1 MLWKNNQFFTDIPF
15 PQVKDRP
22 LIVAHPGAHMNYLA
36 SWNVMVDNEAPFV
49 LVCDDLSPAYPD
61 GWWSSHSQN
70 NSEYFARISNPQ
82 GIGQAYRNPD
92 LGFQNLLIHRE
103 MEAKEGLK
111 HYPFIDIMYTD
122 FPEIFLE
129 GGFDFE
135 SKEPVL
141 LQAASLLSSKV
152 RDEGLIIFDLKNA
165 SQDTSLPKGLIEIN
179 EDISWEYMGKAEWF
193 IIPKGVD
200 LFHTGNQDVQAVIYK
215 VRNKNKFPN
224 CFDFLASLMKERRL
238 SIEELE
244 NIKHLPPRW
253 PFHIHQSEYI
263 DAWLRHAE
271 FGGNEPFIHPMPL
284 DSAWKEEEYKEWI
297 QWLMQHPEQ
306 LRPQERQERTMKIGN
321 LEVTFVH
328 GDILNHLD
336 WLESINASLILRR
349 KLLTKC
355 LEKNPYLIRNSVNL
369 QPRWEV
375 HPIPKLDW
383 SGLSEDQNLTQSILE
398 LSKTS
403 TTATISHS
411 GGITDL
417 LLKSLNGKSNLSV
430 GRLIIFHL
438 DATDY
443 FTEKEGVEGN
453 HGC

>member
-15 PQVKDRP
+15 PKVKDRP

-61 GWWSSHSQN
+61 GWWSTHSHN
-70 NSEYFARISNPQ
+70 NAEYFARISNPQ

-103 MEAKEGLK
+103 IEAKKGLND
-111 HYPFIDIMYTD
+111 YPFIDIMYTD

-129 GGFDFE
+129 DGFDFE
-135 SKEPVL
+135 SNEPVL

-152 RDEGLIIFDLKNA
+152 MDEGLIIFDLKNV
-165 SQDTSLPKGLIEIN
+165 SQDINLPKGLIEIN

-215 VRNKNKFPN
+215 VRNKNKFPD

-238 SIEELE
+238 TINELG

-253 PFHIHQSEYI
+253 PFHIHQNEYI

-271 FGGNEPFIHPMPL
+271 FEGNEPFLHPMPL

-297 QWLMQHPEQ
+297 QWLMQHSEQ
-306 LRPQERQERTMKIGN
+306 LRPQERSERKMRIG
-321 LEVTFVH
+321 EVDVTFVH
-328 GDILNHLD
+328 GDILDHLD
-336 WLESINASLILRR
+336 WLESIKASLVLRR

-355 LEKNPYLIRNSVNL
+355 LEKNPYLIKHSVNL
-369 QPRWEV
+369 QPRWDTN
-375 HPIPKLDW
+375 PIQNLRW
-383 SGLSEDQNLTQSILE
+383 SGTGSNPSLTEMMMKLC
-398 LSKTS
+398 LNDTM
-403 TTATISHS
+403 ATISHNDATLQS
-411 GGITDL
+411 LT
-417 LLKSLNGKSNLSV
+417 KSLVKMGKTSV
-430 GRLIIFHL
+430 KELIIFHR
-438 DATDY
+438 DGEDY
-443 FTEKEGVEGN
+443 AE
-453 HGC
+453 

>member
-15 PQVKDRP
+15 PKVKDRP

-103 MEAKEGLK
+103 MEAKKGLK
-111 HYPFIDIMYTD
+111 DYPFIDIMYID

-141 LQAASLLSSKV
+141 LQAASLLSSKI
-152 RDEGLIIFDLKNA
+152 RDEGLLIFDLKNA
-165 SQDTSLPKGLIEIN
+165 SQDINLPKGLIEIN

-200 LFHTGNQDVQAVIYK
+200 LFHSGNQDVQAVIYK
-215 VRNKNKFPN
+215 VRNNNKFPD

-238 SIEELE
+238 SIDELE

-271 FGGNEPFIHPMPL
+271 FGGNEPFLHPMPL

-297 QWLMQHPEQ
+297 LWLLQHPEQ
-306 LRPQERQERTMKIGN
+306 LRPQERNERKMKIG
-321 LEVTFVH
+321 EVDVTFVH
-328 GDILNHLD
+328 GDILDHLD
-336 WLESINASLILRR
+336 WLESINASLVLRR

-355 LEKNPYLIRNSVNL
+355 LEKSPYLIKNSVNL
-369 QPRWEV
+369 QPRWDIN
-375 HPIPKLDW
+375 PIPNLTW
-383 SGLSEDQNLTQSILE
+383 SGTKANQDLTKIMME
-398 LSKTS
+398 LCITD
-403 TTATISHS
+403 TMATISHHDGS
-411 GGITDL
+411 VE
-417 LLKSLNGKSNLSV
+417 SLIESLRGMIKTSV
-430 GRLIIFHL
+430 KELIIFHK
-438 DATDY
+438 DGEDY
-443 FTEKEGVEGN
+443 AEV
-453 HGC
+453 

>member
-15 PQVKDRP
+15 PKVKDRP

-61 GWWSSHSQN
+61 GWWSSHSHN
-70 NSEYFARISNPQ
+70 NAEYFARISNPQ

-103 MEAKEGLK
+103 MEAKKGLND
-111 HYPFIDIMYTD
+111 YPFIDIMYID

-135 SKEPVL
+135 SQESVL
-141 LQAASLLSSKV
+141 LQTASLLSSKV
-152 RDEGLIIFDLKNA
+152 RDDGLIIFDLKNRV
-165 SQDTSLPKGLIEIN
+165 DEKNVLPKHDIEIN

-215 VRNKNKFPN
+215 VWSKNKFPD

-238 SIEELE
+238 TMNELG

-271 FGGNEPFIHPMPL
+271 FGGNEPFLHPMPQ
-284 DSAWKEEEYKEWI
+284 DSAWKEEEYKDWI

-306 LRPQERQERTMKIGN
+306 LRPQKRQERTMKIGN
-321 LEVTFVH
+321 VEVTFVH
-328 GDILNHLD
+328 GDILDHLD
-336 WLESINASLILRR
+336 WLESINASLVLRR

-355 LEKNPYLIRNSVNL
+355 LERNPYLIKNSINL
-369 QPRWEV
+369 QPRWDFN
-375 HPIPKLDW
+375 PISNLRW
-383 SGLSEDQNLTQSILE
+383 SGTEANQYLTKLMMG
-398 LSKTS
+398 LCYTD
-403 TTATISHS
+403 TMATISHRDGS
-411 GGITDL
+411 VT
-417 LLKSLNGKSNLSV
+417 SLVESLENHEEDNVKN
-430 GRLIIFHL
+430 LIIFHM
-438 DATDY
+438 DENDY
-443 FTEKEGVEGN
+443 TSE
-453 HGC
+453 

>member
-15 PQVKDRP
+15 PKVKDRP

-70 NSEYFARISNPQ
+70 NSEYFARISNPL

-92 LGFQNLLIHRE
+92 LGFQNLLIHRAT
-103 MEAKEGLK
+103 EAKKGLK
-111 HYPFIDIMYTD
+111 DYPFIDIMYID
-122 FPEIFLE
+122 FPEIFLQ

-135 SKEPVL
+135 SEEPVL

-165 SQDTSLPKGLIEIN
+165 SQDLSLPKGLIEIN

-193 IIPKGVD
+193 IVPKGVD
-200 LFHTGNQDVQAVIYK
+200 LFHNGNQDVQAVIYK
-215 VRNKNKFPN
+215 VRNKNKFPD

-238 SIEELE
+238 TMNELG

-271 FGGNEPFIHPMPL
+271 FGGNEPFLHPMPL
-284 DSAWKEEEYKEWI
+284 DSAWKEENYKEWI
-297 QWLMQHPEQ
+297 QWLIQHPEQ
-306 LRPQERQERTMKIGN
+306 LRPQQRQERTMRIGN
-321 LEVTFVH
+321 VNVTFVH
-328 GDILNHLD
+328 GDILDHLD
-336 WLESINASLILRR
+336 WLESINASLVLRR
-349 KLLTKC
+349 KLLTEC
-355 LEKNPYLIRNSVNL
+355 LEKNPYLIKNSVNL
-369 QPRWEV
+369 QPRWDIN
-375 HPIPKLDW
+375 PISNLKW
-383 SGLSEDQNLTQSILE
+383 SGSESTKNLTRLMME
-398 LSKTS
+398 LCNTQ
-403 TTATISHS
+403 TMATISHGDGS
-411 GGITDL
+411 LISLVESLENHNGDGVTNLILFHRDVTD
-417 LLKSLNGKSNLSV
+417 
-430 GRLIIFHL
+430 
-438 DATDY
+438 
-443 FTEKEGVEGN
+443 FTKG
-453 HGC
+453 

>member
-15 PQVKDRP
+15 PKVKDRP

-61 GWWSSHSQN
+61 GWWSPHSHN
-70 NSEYFARISNPQ
+70 NAEYFARISNPK

-103 MEAKEGLK
+103 IEAKKGLK
-111 HYPFIDIMYTD
+111 DYPFIDIMYTD

-129 GGFDFE
+129 DGFDFE
-135 SKEPVL
+135 SNEPVL

-165 SQDTSLPKGLIEIN
+165 SQDISLPKRLIEIN

-200 LFHTGNQDVQAVIYK
+200 LFHSGNQDAQAVIYK
-215 VRNKNKFPN
+215 VRNKNKFPD

-238 SIEELE
+238 TINELG

-271 FGGNEPFIHPMPL
+271 FGGNEPFLHPMPL

-297 QWLMQHPEQ
+297 QWLMQHSEQ
-306 LRPQERQERTMKIGN
+306 LRPQERSERKMRIG
-321 LEVTFVH
+321 EVDVTFVH
-328 GDILNHLD
+328 GDILDHLD
-336 WLESINASLILRR
+336 WLESINTSLVLRR

-355 LEKNPYLIRNSVNL
+355 LEKNPYLINHSVNL
-369 QPRWEV
+369 QPRWDTN
-375 HPIPKLDW
+375 PIQNLRW
-383 SGLSEDQNLTQSILE
+383 SGTGSNPSLTEMMMKLC
-398 LSKTS
+398 LNDTM
-403 TTATISHS
+403 ATISHNDATLQS
-411 GGITDL
+411 LT
-417 LLKSLNGKSNLSV
+417 KSLVKMEKTSV
-430 GRLIIFHL
+430 KELIIFHR
-438 DATDY
+438 DGEDY
-443 FTEKEGVEGN
+443 AE
-453 HGC
+453 

>member
-15 PQVKDRP
+15 PKVKDRP

-61 GWWSSHSQN
+61 GWWSAHSQN
-70 NSEYFARISNPQ
+70 NSEYFGRISNPL

-92 LGFQNLLIHRE
+92 LGFQNLLIHRG
-103 MEAKEGLK
+103 MEAKKGLK
-111 HYPFIDIMYTD
+111 DYPFIDIMYTD

-129 GGFDFE
+129 GGFDSE
-135 SKEPVL
+135 SNEPML
-141 LQAASLLSSKV
+141 LQAASLLSAKV

-165 SQDTSLPKGLIEIN
+165 SQAINLSKGLIEIN

-215 VRNKNKFPN
+215 VRNNNKFPD
-224 CFDFLASLMKERRL
+224 CFEFLASLMKERRL
-238 SIEELE
+238 SIDELE

-271 FGGNEPFIHPMPL
+271 FGGNEPFLHPMPL

-297 QWLMQHPEQ
+297 EWLMQHPEQ
-306 LRPQERQERTMKIGN
+306 LRPQERQERTMKIGDVD
-321 LEVTFVH
+321 VTFVH
-328 GDILNHLD
+328 GDILDHLD
-336 WLESINASLILRR
+336 WLESINASLVLRR

-355 LEKNPYLIRNSVNL
+355 LEKNPYMIKNSVNL
-369 QPRWEV
+369 QPRWDIN
-375 HPIPKLDW
+375 PISNLKW
-383 SGLSEDQNLTQSILE
+383 SGSESTKNLTRLMME
-398 LSKTS
+398 LCNTQ
-403 TTATISHS
+403 TMATISH
-411 GGITDL
+411 GDG
-417 LLKSLNGKSNLSV
+417 SLISLVESLENHNGDGVTNLI
-430 GRLIIFHL
+430 LFHR
-438 DATDY
+438 DVID
-443 FTEKEGVEGN
+443 FTKG
-453 HGC
+453 

>member
-1 MLWKNNQFFTDIPF
+1 MLWKNNQFFSDIPF
-15 PQVKDRP
+15 PKVKDRP

-36 SWNVMVDNEAPFV
+36 SWNIMVDNEAPFV

-70 NSEYFARISNPQ
+70 NSEYFARISNPK

-92 LGFQNLLIHRE
+92 LGFQNLLVHRE
-103 MEAKEGLK
+103 IEARKGLEDF
-111 HYPFIDIMYTD
+111 PFIDIMYTD

-129 GGFDFE
+129 SGFDFE
-135 SKEPVL
+135 SQQPVL

-165 SQDTSLPKGLIEIN
+165 SKDISLPKGLIEIN
-179 EDISWEYMGKAEWF
+179 DDISWEYIGKAEWF

-215 VRNKNKFPN
+215 VRNKNKFPD

-238 SIEELE
+238 TINELG

-271 FGGNEPFIHPMPL
+271 FGGNEPFLHPMPL
-284 DSAWKEEEYKEWI
+284 DSAWREEEYKEWI
-297 QWLMQHPEQ
+297 QWLIQHPEQ
-306 LRPQERQERTMKIGN
+306 LRPQERKERTMKIGKV
-321 LEVTFVH
+321 EVTFVH
-328 GDILNHLD
+328 GDILDHLD
-336 WLESINASLILRR
+336 WLESINASLVLRR

-355 LEKNPYLIRNSVNL
+355 LEKNPYLIKNSVNL
-369 QPRWEV
+369 QPRWDINPV
-375 HPIPKLDW
+375 SNLKW
-383 SGLSEDQNLTQSILE
+383 SGSESTKDLTRLMMDLCNTQ
-398 LSKTS
+398 TM
-403 TTATISHS
+403 ATISHGDGTIEFLTRPLEGCS
-411 GGITDL
+411 EGYPKNLIVFHTDG
-417 LLKSLNGKSNLSV
+417 N
-430 GRLIIFHL
+430 
-438 DATDY
+438 DY
-443 FTEKEGVEGN
+443 EFTTHSFDN
-453 HGC
+453 S

>member
-15 PQVKDRP
+15 PKVKDRP
-22 LIVAHPGAHMNYLA
+22 LIVAHPGAHVNYLA

-61 GWWSSHSQN
+61 GWWSPHSHN
-70 NSEYFARISNPQ
+70 NAEYFARISNPQ

-103 MEAKEGLK
+103 MEAKKGLK
-111 HYPFIDIMYTD
+111 DYPFVDIMYID

-129 GGFDFE
+129 RGFDFQ

-165 SQDTSLPKGLIEIN
+165 SQDTSLPKELIEIN
-179 EDISWEYMGKAEWF
+179 EDISWEYMGKAEWI

-200 LFHTGNQDVQAVIYK
+200 LFHSGNQDVQAVIYK
-215 VRNKNKFPN
+215 VRNKNKFPD

-238 SIEELE
+238 STDELE

-271 FGGNEPFIHPMPL
+271 FGGTEPFLHPMPL

-297 QWLMQHPEQ
+297 QWLIQHPDQ
-306 LRPQERQERTMKIGN
+306 LRPQKRHERTMMIGN
-321 LEVTFVH
+321 VEVTFVH
-328 GDILNHLD
+328 GNILDHLD
-336 WLESINASLILRR
+336 WLESINASLVLRR
-349 KLLTKC
+349 NLLTKC
-355 LEKNPYLIRNSVNL
+355 LERNPYLIKNSVNL
-369 QPRWEV
+369 QPRWDIN
-375 HPIPKLDW
+375 PIPNLKW
-383 SGLSEDQNLTQSILE
+383 SGVHATKKLTYQIMRISQTNAPATIAHGDGSYKQILE
-398 LSKTS
+398 SCTLKD
-403 TTATISHS
+403 
-411 GGITDL
+411 GDL
-417 LLKSLNGKSNLSV
+417 PQKLVIFYKDSN
-430 GRLIIFHL
+430 
-438 DATDY
+438 DY
-443 FTEKEGVEGN
+443 EIG
-453 HGC
+453 

>member
-15 PQVKDRP
+15 PKVKDRP

-70 NSEYFARISNPQ
+70 NAEYFARISNPK

-92 LGFQNLLIHRE
+92 LGFQNLLIHRGI
-103 MEAKEGLK
+103 EAKKGLK
-111 HYPFIDIMYTD
+111 DYPFIDIMYTD

-135 SKEPVL
+135 SQEPVL

-152 RDEGLIIFDLKNA
+152 RDEGLIIFDLKNT
-165 SQDTSLPKGLIEIN
+165 SQDIRLPKELIEIN
-179 EDISWEYMGKAEWF
+179 EGISWEYMGKAEWF

-200 LFHTGNQDVQAVIYK
+200 LLHSGNQDVQAVIYK
-215 VRNKNKFPN
+215 VRNKNKFPD

-238 SIEELE
+238 SIDELE
-244 NIKHLPPRW
+244 SIKHPPPRW

-263 DAWLRHAE
+263 EAWLRHAE
-271 FGGNEPFIHPMPL
+271 FGGAEPFLHPMPL

-297 QWLMQHPEQ
+297 QWLIQHPEQ

-321 LEVTFVH
+321 VDVTFVH
-328 GDILNHLD
+328 GDILDHLD
-336 WLESINASLILRR
+336 WLESINASLVLRR

-355 LEKNPYLIRNSVNL
+355 LERNPYLIKNSVNL
-369 QPRWEV
+369 QPRWDIN
-375 HPIPKLDW
+375 PISNLRW
-383 SGLSEDQNLTQSILE
+383 SGIESNQNLT
-398 LSKTS
+398 LSMLSLCNTE
-403 TTATISHS
+403 TMATISHGNGS
-411 GGITDL
+411 
-417 LLKSLNGKSNLSV
+417 LKSLVKSLENHGV
-430 GRLIIFHL
+430 DHVKNLIIFHR
-438 DATDY
+438 DVNDY
-443 FTEKEGVEGN
+443 ITE
-453 HGC
+453 

>member
-15 PQVKDRP
+15 PKVKDRP

-92 LGFQNLLIHRE
+92 LGFQNLLIHRAT
-103 MEAKEGLK
+103 EAKKGLK
-111 HYPFIDIMYTD
+111 DYPFIDIMYID

-141 LQAASLLSSKV
+141 LQTASLLSSKV

-165 SQDTSLPKGLIEIN
+165 SQDLILPKGLLEIN

-193 IIPKGVD
+193 IVPKGVD
-200 LFHTGNQDVQAVIYK
+200 LFHSGNQDVQAVIYK
-215 VRNKNKFPN
+215 VRNNNKFPD

-253 PFHIHQSEYI
+253 PFHIQQDEYI

-271 FGGNEPFIHPMPL
+271 FGGNEPFLHPMPL

-297 QWLMQHPEQ
+297 QWLIQHPEQ
-306 LRPQERQERTMKIGN
+306 LRPQERQEKTLKIGN
-321 LEVTFVH
+321 VNVTFVH
-328 GDILNHLD
+328 GDILDHLD
-336 WLESINASLILRR
+336 WLESINASLVLRR

-355 LEKNPYLIRNSVNL
+355 LEKNPYLIKNSVNL
-369 QPRWEV
+369 QPRWDIN
-375 HPIPKLDW
+375 PISNLKW
-383 SGLSEDQNLTQSILE
+383 SGSESTKNLTRQMME
-398 LSKTS
+398 LCNTE
-403 TTATISHS
+403 TMATISHGDGS
-411 GGITDL
+411 
-417 LLKSLNGKSNLSV
+417 LKSLSESLERGFGSFQRN
-430 GRLIIFHL
+430 LIIFHI
-438 DATDY
+438 DQQDY
-443 FTEKEGVEGN
+443 SVL
-453 HGC
+453 

>member
-15 PQVKDRP
+15 PKVKDRP

-92 LGFQNLLIHRE
+92 LGFQNLLIHRAT
-103 MEAKEGLK
+103 EAKKGLK
-111 HYPFIDIMYTD
+111 DYPFIDIMYID

-165 SQDTSLPKGLIEIN
+165 SQDLSLPKGLIEIN

-200 LFHTGNQDVQAVIYK
+200 LFHSGNQDVQAVIYK
-215 VRNKNKFPN
+215 VRNNNKFPD

-238 SIEELE
+238 TMNELG

-271 FGGNEPFIHPMPL
+271 FGGNEPFLHPMPL

-306 LRPQERQERTMKIGN
+306 LRPQERQERTLKIG
-321 LEVTFVH
+321 EVDVTFVH
-328 GDILNHLD
+328 GDILDHLD
-336 WLESINASLILRR
+336 WLESIDASLVLRR

-355 LEKNPYLIRNSVNL
+355 LEKNPYLIKNSVNL
-369 QPRWEV
+369 QPRWDIN
-375 HPIPKLDW
+375 PIPNLKW
-383 SGLSEDQNLTQSILE
+383 SGSESTKNLTKLMME
-398 LSKTS
+398 LCNTD
-403 TTATISHS
+403 TMATISHGDGS
-411 GGITDL
+411 L
-417 LLKSLNGKSNLSV
+417 EYMLENLKSLVNISV
-430 GRLIIFHL
+430 KRVIIFHS
-438 DATDY
+438 DMND
-443 FTEKEGVEGN
+443 FIRG
-453 HGC
+453 

>member
-1 MLWKNNQFFTDIPF
+1 VMLWKNNQFFTEIPF
-15 PQVKDRP
+15 PKVKDRP

-70 NSEYFARISNPQ
+70 NSEYFARISNPL

-103 MEAKEGLK
+103 MEAKKGLK
-111 HYPFIDIMYTD
+111 DYPFIDIMYTD

-129 GGFDFE
+129 GGFDSE
-135 SKEPVL
+135 SNEPML
-141 LQAASLLSSKV
+141 LQAASLLSAKV

-165 SQDTSLPKGLIEIN
+165 SQAINLSKGLIEIN

-215 VRNKNKFPN
+215 VRNNNKFPD
-224 CFDFLASLMKERRL
+224 CFEFLASLMKERRL
-238 SIEELE
+238 SIDELE

-271 FGGNEPFIHPMPL
+271 FGGNEPFLHPMPL

-297 QWLMQHPEQ
+297 EWLMQHPEQ
-306 LRPQERQERTMKIGN
+306 LRPQERQERTMKIGDVD
-321 LEVTFVH
+321 VTFVH
-328 GDILNHLD
+328 GDILDHLD
-336 WLESINASLILRR
+336 WLESINASLVLRR

-355 LEKNPYLIRNSVNL
+355 LEKNPYMIKNSVNL
-369 QPRWEV
+369 QPRWDIN
-375 HPIPKLDW
+375 PISNLKW
-383 SGLSEDQNLTQSILE
+383 SGSESTKNLTRLMME
-398 LSKTS
+398 LCNTQ
-403 TTATISHS
+403 TMATISH
-411 GGITDL
+411 GDG
-417 LLKSLNGKSNLSV
+417 SLISLVESLENHNGDGVTNLI
-430 GRLIIFHL
+430 LFHR
-438 DATDY
+438 DVID
-443 FTEKEGVEGN
+443 FTKG
-453 HGC
+453 

>member
-1 MLWKNNQFFTDIPF
+1 MLWKNNKFFTDIPF
-15 PQVKDRP
+15 PKVKDRP
-22 LIVAHPGAHMNYLA
+22 LVVAHPGAHMNYLA

-103 MEAKEGLK
+103 MEAKKGLK
-111 HYPFIDIMYTD
+111 DYPFIDIMYID

-135 SKEPVL
+135 SEEPVL

-152 RDEGLIIFDLKNA
+152 RDEGLFIFDLKNA
-165 SQDTSLPKGLIEIN
+165 SQDLSLPKGLIEIN

-200 LFHTGNQDVQAVIYK
+200 LFHSGNQDVQAVIYK
-215 VRNKNKFPN
+215 VRNKNKFPD

-238 SIEELE
+238 TIDELG

-271 FGGNEPFIHPMPL
+271 FGGNEPFLHPMPL
-284 DSAWKEEEYKEWI
+284 DSAWKGEEYKEWI
-297 QWLMQHPEQ
+297 QWLIQHPEQ
-306 LRPQERQERTMKIGN
+306 LKPQERKERTMKIGDVD
-321 LEVTFVH
+321 VTFVH
-328 GDILNHLD
+328 GDILDHLD
-336 WLESINASLILRR
+336 WLESINASLVLRR

-355 LEKNPYLIRNSVNL
+355 LEKNPYLIKNSVNL
-369 QPRWEV
+369 QPRWDIN
-375 HPIPKLDW
+375 PIPNLKW
-383 SGLSEDQNLTQSILE
+383 SGSESTKNLARLMME
-398 LSKTS
+398 LCNTD
-403 TTATISHS
+403 TMATISHRD
-411 GGITDL
+411 GT
-417 LLKSLNGKSNLSV
+417 LKSLLESLKHASNV
-430 GRLIIFHL
+430 APKRLILFHL
-438 DATDY
+438 DHGDY
-443 FTEKEGVEGN
+443 QKI
-453 HGC
+453 

>member
-15 PQVKDRP
+15 PKVKDRP

-61 GWWSSHSQN
+61 GWWSAHSQN
-70 NSEYFARISNPQ
+70 NAEYFARISNPQ

-103 MEAKEGLK
+103 IEARKGLK
-111 HYPFIDIMYTD
+111 DYPFIDIMYTD

-135 SKEPVL
+135 SEEPVL

-152 RDEGLIIFDLKNA
+152 RNEGLIIFDLKNA
-165 SQDTSLPKGLIEIN
+165 SQDISLPKGLIEIN

-215 VRNKNKFPN
+215 VRNKNKFLD

-238 SIEELE
+238 SIDELE
-244 NIKHLPPRW
+244 SIKHLPPRW
-253 PFHIHQSEYI
+253 PFHIHQSEYM

-271 FGGNEPFIHPMPL
+271 FGGDEPFLHPMPL

-306 LRPQERQERTMKIGN
+306 LRPQERQERIMKIG
-321 LEVTFVH
+321 EVDVTFVH
-328 GDILNHLD
+328 GDILDHLD
-336 WLESINASLILRR
+336 WLGSINASLVLRR

-355 LEKNPYLIRNSVNL
+355 LEINPYLIKNSVNL
-369 QPRWEV
+369 QPRWDLN
-375 HPIPKLDW
+375 PIPNLIW
-383 SGLSEDQNLTQSILE
+383 SGVDATDSLTSKLIR

-403 TTATISHS
+403 VLATISHS
-411 GGITDL
+411 DTLQENLVNEILSISSHIT
-417 LLKSLNGKSNLSV
+417 
-430 GRLIIFHL
+430 RIIIFHL
-438 DATDY
+438 DTEDY
-443 FTEKEGVEGN
+443 ELR
-453 HGC
+453 

>member
-1 MLWKNNQFFTDIPF
+1 MLWKNNQFFTDVPIPK
-15 PQVKDRP
+15 VKDRP

-36 SWNVMVDNEAPFV
+36 SWNIMVDNEAPFV

-61 GWWSSHSQN
+61 GWWSSHSHN

-103 MEAKEGLK
+103 MEAKKGLK
-111 HYPFIDIMYTD
+111 DYPFIDIMYID

-135 SKEPVL
+135 SEEPVL

-165 SQDTSLPKGLIEIN
+165 SQDISLPQGLIEVS

-215 VRNKNKFPN
+215 VRNNKKFPD
-224 CFDFLASLMKERRL
+224 CFDFLASLIKERRL
-238 SIEELE
+238 TMNELG

-271 FGGNEPFIHPMPL
+271 FGGNEPFLHPMPL

-306 LRPQERQERTMKIGN
+306 LRPQVRQERTIKIGEV
-321 LEVTFVH
+321 EVTFVH
-328 GDILNHLD
+328 GNILDHLD
-336 WLESINASLILRR
+336 WLESINASLVLRR
-349 KLLTKC
+349 NLLTKC
-355 LEKNPYLIRNSVNL
+355 LEKNPYLIKNSVNL
-369 QPRWEV
+369 QPRWEA
-375 HPIPKLDW
+375 HPIPQLDW
-383 SGLSEDQNLTQSILE
+383 SGSVKHQNLTQSILN

-403 TTATISHS
+403 IAATISHS
-411 GGITDL
+411 GGTIESI
-417 LLKSLNGKSNLSV
+417 LKSLDGKTNSSINK
-430 GRLIIFHL
+430 LIIFHL
-438 DATDY
+438 DEEDY
-443 FTEKEGVEGN
+443 SDD
-453 HGC
+453 

>member
-15 PQVKDRP
+15 PKVKDRP

-61 GWWSSHSQN
+61 GWWPSHSQN
-70 NSEYFARISNPQ
+70 DAEYFARISNPQ

-92 LGFQNLLIHRE
+92 LGFQNLLIHRGI
-103 MEAKEGLK
+103 EAKKGLK
-111 HYPFIDIMYTD
+111 DYPFIDIMYTD

-129 GGFDFE
+129 GGFNLE
-135 SKEPVL
+135 SEEPVL

-165 SQDTSLPKGLIEIN
+165 SQGLSLPQGLIEVN

-215 VRNKNKFPN
+215 VKNKNKFPD

-238 SIEELE
+238 SIDELE

-253 PFHIHQSEYI
+253 PFHVHQSEYI

-271 FGGNEPFIHPMPL
+271 FGGNEPFLHPMPL

-297 QWLMQHPEQ
+297 QWLIQHPEQ
-306 LRPQERQERTMKIGN
+306 LRPQERNERKMRIGEV
-321 LEVTFVH
+321 EVTFVH
-328 GDILNHLD
+328 GDILDHLD
-336 WLESINASLILRR
+336 WLESIKASLVLRR

-355 LEKNPYLIRNSVNL
+355 LEKNPYLIKNSVNL
-369 QPRWEV
+369 QPRWDSN
-375 HPIPKLDW
+375 PIPSLRW
-383 SGLSEDQNLTQSILE
+383 SGTEANQDLTKKMMKLCI
-398 LSKTS
+398 TD
-403 TTATISHS
+403 TMATISHHDAS
-411 GGITDL
+411 VE
-417 LLKSLNGKSNLSV
+417 SLIESLRGMVKTSV
-430 GRLIIFHL
+430 KELIIFHK
-438 DATDY
+438 DGEDY
-443 FTEKEGVEGN
+443 AEV
-453 HGC
+453 

>member
-15 PQVKDRP
+15 PKVKDRP

-36 SWNVMVDNEAPFV
+36 SWNVMVDYEAPFV

-70 NSEYFARISNPQ
+70 NAEYFARISNPK

-92 LGFQNLLIHRE
+92 LGFQNLLIHRGI
-103 MEAKEGLK
+103 EAKKGLK
-111 HYPFIDIMYTD
+111 DYPFIDIMYTD

-135 SKEPVL
+135 SQEPVL
-141 LQAASLLSSKV
+141 LQAASLLSAKV
-152 RDEGLIIFDLKNA
+152 RDEGLIIFDLKNS
-165 SQDTSLPKGLIEIN
+165 SQDIRLPKELIEIN

-200 LFHTGNQDVQAVIYK
+200 LLHSGNQDVQAVIYK
-215 VRNKNKFPN
+215 VRNKNKFPD

-238 SIEELE
+238 SIDELE
-244 NIKHLPPRW
+244 SIKHLPPRW

-263 DAWLRHAE
+263 EAWLRHAE
-271 FGGNEPFIHPMPL
+271 FGGAEPFLHPMPL

-297 QWLMQHPEQ
+297 QWLIQHPEQ

-321 LEVTFVH
+321 VDVTFVH
-328 GDILNHLD
+328 GDILDHLD
-336 WLESINASLILRR
+336 WLESINASLVLRR

-355 LEKNPYLIRNSVNL
+355 LERNPYLIKNSVNL
-369 QPRWEV
+369 QPRWDIN
-375 HPIPKLDW
+375 PISNLRW
-383 SGLSEDQNLTQSILE
+383 SGIESNQNLT
-398 LSKTS
+398 LSMLSLCNTE
-403 TTATISHS
+403 TMATISHGNGS
-411 GGITDL
+411 
-417 LLKSLNGKSNLSV
+417 LKSLVKSLENHGV
-430 GRLIIFHL
+430 DHVKNLIIFHR
-438 DATDY
+438 DVNDY
-443 FTEKEGVEGN
+443 ITE
-453 HGC
+453 

>member
-15 PQVKDRP
+15 PKVKDRP

-103 MEAKEGLK
+103 MEAKKGLK
-111 HYPFIDIMYTD
+111 DYPFIDIMYID

-135 SKEPVL
+135 SQESVL
-141 LQAASLLSSKV
+141 LQVASLLSEKV

-165 SQDTSLPKGLIEIN
+165 SQDINLPKGLIGIN

-200 LFHTGNQDVQAVIYK
+200 LFHNGNQDVQAVIYK
-215 VRNKNKFPN
+215 VRNKNKFPD
-224 CFDFLASLMKERRL
+224 CFDFLASVMKERRL
-238 SIEELE
+238 SIDELE
-244 NIKHLPPRW
+244 SIKHLPPRW

-263 DAWLRHAE
+263 DAWFRHTE
-271 FGGNEPFIHPMPL
+271 FGGNEPFLHPMPL

-321 LEVTFVH
+321 VEVTFVH
-328 GDILNHLD
+328 GDILDHLD

-355 LEKNPYLIRNSVNL
+355 LEQNPYLIKNSVNL
-369 QPRWEV
+369 QPRWDIN
-375 HPIPKLDW
+375 PIPNLKW
-383 SGLSEDQNLTQSILE
+383 SGSESSNNLTMLMMDLCNTE
-398 LSKTS
+398 TM
-403 TTATISHS
+403 ATIPHGNGSLSSLIESLENHEK
-411 GGITDL
+411 DE
-417 LLKSLNGKSNLSV
+417 LKN
-430 GRLIIFHL
+430 LIIFHM
-438 DATDY
+438 DENDY
-443 FTEKEGVEGN
+443 IIE
-453 HGC
+453 

>member
-15 PQVKDRP
+15 PKVKDRP

-61 GWWSSHSQN
+61 GWWSAHSQN
-70 NSEYFARISNPQ
+70 NAEYFARISNPQ

-103 MEAKEGLK
+103 IEARKGLK
-111 HYPFIDIMYTD
+111 DYPFIDIMYTD

-135 SKEPVL
+135 SEEPVL

-152 RDEGLIIFDLKNA
+152 RNEGLIIFDLKNA
-165 SQDTSLPKGLIEIN
+165 SQDISLPKGLIEIN

-215 VRNKNKFPN
+215 VRNKNKFLD

-238 SIEELE
+238 SIDELE
-244 NIKHLPPRW
+244 SIKHLPPRW
-253 PFHIHQSEYI
+253 PFHIHQSEYM

-271 FGGNEPFIHPMPL
+271 FGGDEPFLHPMPL

-306 LRPQERQERTMKIGN
+306 LRPQERQERIMKIG
-321 LEVTFVH
+321 EVDVTFVH
-328 GDILNHLD
+328 GDILDHLD
-336 WLESINASLILRR
+336 WLESINASLVLRR

-355 LEKNPYLIRNSVNL
+355 LEKNPYLIKNSVNL
-369 QPRWEV
+369 QPRWDIN
-375 HPIPKLDW
+375 PIPNLKW
-383 SGLSEDQNLTQSILE
+383 SGIEASKHLSVSMLS
-398 LSKTS
+398 LSKTE
-403 TTATISHS
+403 TMATISHGS
-411 GGITDL
+411 GS
-417 LLKSLNGKSNLSV
+417 LKCMAESLGQEYSGHVNSLV
-430 GRLIIFHL
+430 IFHC
-438 DATDY
+438 DGVDY
-443 FTEKEGVEGN
+443 ETY
-453 HGC
+453 

>member
-15 PQVKDRP
+15 PKVKDRP

-36 SWNVMVDNEAPFV
+36 SWNVMVDNEAPFI

-61 GWWSSHSQN
+61 GWWSPHSHN
-70 NSEYFARISNPQ
+70 NAEYFARISNPQ

-103 MEAKEGLK
+103 IEARKGLED
-111 HYPFIDIMYTD
+111 YPFIDIMYID

-135 SKEPVL
+135 SNEPVL

-165 SQDTSLPKGLIEIN
+165 SQDLSLPRGLIEVN

-215 VRNKNKFPN
+215 VKNKNKFPD
-224 CFDFLASLMKERRL
+224 CFEFLASLMKERRL
-238 SIEELE
+238 TINELG
-244 NIKHLPPRW
+244 NINYLPPRW

-271 FGGNEPFIHPMPL
+271 FGGNEPFLHPMPL

-297 QWLMQHPEQ
+297 QRLMQHPEQ

-321 LEVTFVH
+321 VEITFVH
-328 GDILNHLD
+328 GDILDHLD
-336 WLESINASLILRR
+336 WLESINASLVLRR
-349 KLLTKC
+349 ELLTKC
-355 LEKNPYLIRNSVNL
+355 LEKNPYLIKNSVNL

-375 HPIPKLDW
+375 PPIPKLDW
-383 SGLSEDQNLTQSILE
+383 SGLGEHQNLTQSILE
-398 LSKTS
+398 LSKTN

-411 GGITDL
+411 GGTTES
-417 LLKSLNGKSNLSV
+417 LLKSLEGKMNSSI

-438 DATDY
+438 DNTDY
-443 FTEKEGVEGN
+443 SIDRN
-453 HGC
+453 